1 MNIQQFLE
9 EEFKDYGVR
18 MSEDEDH
25 FEFESPSPSKI
36 LDFANKVL
44 DEVKNSLEKELEKWD
59 ESAEELEDGWGN
71 YTVCLPWELKEKKV
85 DISTIISQL
94 KLK

>member
-18 MSEDEDH
+18 ISEDEDH
-25 FEFESPSPSKI
+25 FEFESPSPNKI

-44 DEVKNSLEKELEKWD
+44 DEVISKILVRGRLKTSTEILEII
-59 ESAEELEDGWGN
+59 ES
-71 YTVCLPWELKEKKV
+71 
-85 DISTIISQL
+85 L